1 MILFIS
7 VRCGAVVQGVL
18 LMVNLLLLLLLSQIS
33 GCAARRPR
41 GG

>member
-7 VRCGAVVQGVL
+7 VRCGAVVLGVL
-18 LMVNLLLLLLLSQIS
+18 LMVNLLLLLSQIS

-41 GG
+41 DG